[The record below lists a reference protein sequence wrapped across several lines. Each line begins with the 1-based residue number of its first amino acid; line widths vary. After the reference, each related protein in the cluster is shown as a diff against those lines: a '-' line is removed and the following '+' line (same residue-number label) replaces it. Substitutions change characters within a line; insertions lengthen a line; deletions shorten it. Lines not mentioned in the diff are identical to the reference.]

1 MKRRY
6 IVRSYFSPRKE
17 GMSDC
22 ICCPEPGWHR
32 SYHTLHSEI
41 DERLTGDGE
50 AHVELPSAIM
60 RQLPDGHLIEVT
72 VRDLGMS
79 DPGKARR
86 ADRAWHILAYTTA

>member
-1 MKRRY
+1 
-6 IVRSYFSPRKE
+6 
-17 GMSDC
+17 MSDC

-50 AHVELPSAIM
+50 AHVELPRAIM
-60 RQLPDGHLIEVT
+60 SQLPDGHLIEVT

-79 DPGKARR
+79 ELGKARR
-86 ADRAWHILAYTTA
+86 WELTEPHIYSPRPRAEPE